1 MNRIIEYFKNM
12 KIWNKT
18 FYIMFIPAIFYTIWG
33 MIELYSTYYNVL
45 STEDHMQFFLRIFFP
60 ISVGLFITSLERRKR
75 LRENAELKTKIEKYL
90 NGQ

>member
-12 KIWNKT
+12 KSWNKT

>member
-1 MNRIIEYFKNM
+1 MKTTVDRFKSM

-18 FYIMFIPAIFYTIWG
+18 FYIMFIPTMLYTIWG
-33 MIELYSTYYNVL
+33 MGELYSTYYNVL
-45 STEDHMQFFLRIFFP
+45 TAEDHMQFFLRIFFP

>member
-1 MNRIIEYFKNM
+1 MNTAVDRFKSM

-45 STEDHMQFFLRIFFP
+45 TAEDHMQFFLRIFFP
-60 ISVGLFITSLERRKR
+60 ISLGLFITSLERRKR

>member
-45 STEDHMQFFLRIFFP
+45 SAEDHMQFFLRIFFP
-60 ISVGLFITSLERRKR
+60 ISLGLFITSLERRKR

-90 NGQ
+90 NG

>member
-1 MNRIIEYFKNM
+1 MNTTVDRFKRM

-33 MIELYSTYYNVL
+33 MGELYSTYYNVL
-45 STEDHMQFFLRIFFP
+45 TAEDHMQFFLRIFFP

>member
-1 MNRIIEYFKNM
+1 MNTTVDRFKSM

-18 FYIMFIPAIFYTIWG
+18 FYIMFIPTMLYTIWG
-33 MIELYSTYYNVL
+33 MGELYSTYYNVL
-45 STEDHMQFFLRIFFP
+45 TAEDHMQFFLRIFFP
-60 ISVGLFITSLERRKR
+60 ISLGLFITSLERRKR

>member
-1 MNRIIEYFKNM
+1 MNTAVDRFKSM

-45 STEDHMQFFLRIFFP
+45 SAEDHMQFFLRIFFP
-60 ISVGLFITSLERRKR
+60 ISLGLFITSLERRKR

>member
-12 KIWNKT
+12 KIWNKA
-18 FYIMFIPAIFYTIWG
+18 FFMLFIPAMLYTIWG
-33 MIELYSTYYNVL
+33 MGELYSTYYNVL
-45 STEDHMQFFLRIFFP
+45 SAEDHMQFFLRIFFP

>member
-1 MNRIIEYFKNM
+1 MNTAVDRFKSM

-45 STEDHMQFFLRIFFP
+45 SAEDHMQFFLRIFFP

>member
-1 MNRIIEYFKNM
+1 MNTTVDRFKRM

>member
-1 MNRIIEYFKNM
+1 MNTTVDRFKSM
-12 KIWNKT
+12 KIWNKA
-18 FYIMFIPAIFYTIWG
+18 FFMLFIPTMLYTIWG
-33 MIELYSTYYNVL
+33 MIELYTTYFNVL
-45 STEDHMQFFLRIFFP
+45 TAEDHMQFFLRFFFP

>member
-1 MNRIIEYFKNM
+1 MNRIIEYFKCM
-12 KIWNKT
+12 KSCNKT
-18 FYIMFIPAIFYTIWG
+18 FHMLFIPAILYTIWG
-33 MIELYSTYYNVL
+33 MIELYTTYFNML
-45 STEDHMQFFLRIFFP
+45 TAEDHLQFFLRILFP